1 MAKVLTEGGF
11 ATEAL
16 APMRDAVEVAV
27 QALALWQGHA
37 ADKPPALGFIDSALV
52 QSQLLPAATL
62 PLIARLREDQLATD
76 EAQAGNLLT
85 QGERLLSQAAALLE
99 STPGG

>member
-16 APMRDAVEVAV
+16 APMRDAVEVG
-27 QALALWQGHA
+27 QCR
-37 ADKPPALGFIDSALV
+37 P
-52 QSQLLPAATL
+52 LLYGRVTL